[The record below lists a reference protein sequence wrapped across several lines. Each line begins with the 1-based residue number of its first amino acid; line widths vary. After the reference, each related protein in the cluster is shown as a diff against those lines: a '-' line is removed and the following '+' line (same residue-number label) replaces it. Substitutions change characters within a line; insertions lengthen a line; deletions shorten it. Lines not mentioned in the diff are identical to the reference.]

1 VVRVSVTERVPSPK
15 SVPRRLTFRPSPPI
29 RESGHLPTDV
39 GELTQREIN
48 VVGNISILSQ
58 LENYLS
64 LTNQRETV
72 IASNMANV
80 DTPGY
85 HTKDLDFQ
93 HALTNAMTTPTGSS
107 PRPAVRDVNGLLE
120 RPDGNN
126 VDIDREAMKLSE
138 VQLQYQ
144 MGTQLM
150 KDRFHQIMTAINE
163 DQ

>member
-1 VVRVSVTERVPSPK
+1 M
-15 SVPRRLTFRPSPPI
+15 
-29 RESGHLPTDV
+29 
-39 GELTQREIN
+39 
-48 VVGNISILSQ
+48 GNISILSQ
-58 LENYLS
+58 LESYLS

-85 HTKDLDFQ
+85 RTKDLDFQ
-93 HALTNAMTTPTGSS
+93 HALANATAAPQGSS
-107 PRPAVRDVNGLLE
+107 PHVAVRDVSGLLE

>member
-1 VVRVSVTERVPSPK
+1 M
-15 SVPRRLTFRPSPPI
+15 
-29 RESGHLPTDV
+29 
-39 GELTQREIN
+39 
-48 VVGNISILSQ
+48 GNISILSQ

-85 HTKDLDFQ
+85 RTKDVDFQ
-93 HALTNAMTTPTGSS
+93 QELTRAMGAQEGNTPQA
-107 PRPAVRDVNGLLE
+107 AVQDVRGLLE

-144 MGTQLM
+144 MGTQLI
-150 KDRFHQIMTAINE
+150 KDRFHQIITAINGDE
-163 DQ
+163 

>member
-1 VVRVSVTERVPSPK
+1 MGRVQRGDIVVSNVSI
-15 SVPRRLTFRPSPPI
+15 F
-29 RESGHLPTDV
+29 
-39 GELTQREIN
+39 
-48 VVGNISILSQ
+48 SQ

-72 IASNMANV
+72 ITSNIANV

-85 HTKDLDFQ
+85 RTKDMDFQ
-93 HALTNAMTTPTGSS
+93 HELSRAMAAPEGTAPQA
-107 PRPAVRDVNGLLE
+107 AVRDVSGLLE

-150 KDRFHQIMTAINE
+150 KGEFHQLITAINGDE
-163 DQ
+163 

>member
-1 VVRVSVTERVPSPK
+1 M
-15 SVPRRLTFRPSPPI
+15 
-29 RESGHLPTDV
+29 
-39 GELTQREIN
+39 
-48 VVGNISILSQ
+48 GNASILSQ
-58 LENYLS
+58 LESYLS

-72 IASNMANV
+72 ITSNMANV

-85 HTKDLDFQ
+85 RTKDVDFQ
-93 HALTNAMTTPTGSS
+93 SELARAIAAPDGTTPH
-107 PRPAVRDVNGLLE
+107 AVVRNVSGLLE

-150 KDRFHQIMTAINE
+150 KGEFHQLITAINE

>member
-1 VVRVSVTERVPSPK
+1 MA
-15 SVPRRLTFRPSPPI
+15 
-29 RESGHLPTDV
+29 
-39 GELTQREIN
+39 N
-48 VVGNISILSQ
+48 NSILSQ
-58 LENYLS
+58 LQSYLS

-85 HTKDLDFQ
+85 RTKDVDFQ
-93 HALTNAMTTPTGSS
+93 HELSRAMAAPDGTTPRAATQ
-107 PRPAVRDVNGLLE
+107 DVGGLLE

-126 VDIDREAMKLSE
+126 VDIDREAIKLSE

-144 MGTQLM
+144 FGTQLM
-150 KDRFHQIMTAINE
+150 KDRFHQILTAINE

>member
-1 VVRVSVTERVPSPK
+1 M
-15 SVPRRLTFRPSPPI
+15 
-29 RESGHLPTDV
+29 
-39 GELTQREIN
+39 
-48 VVGNISILSQ
+48 GNASILSQ
-58 LENYLS
+58 LESYLS

-85 HTKDLDFQ
+85 RTKDVDFQ
-93 HALTNAMTTPTGSS
+93 HELSRAMAAPEGTAPQA
-107 PRPAVRDVNGLLE
+107 AVRDVSGLLE

-144 MGTQLM
+144 MGTQLI
-150 KDRFHQIMTAINE
+150 KGEFQTLMTAIKE

>member
-1 VVRVSVTERVPSPK
+1 M
-15 SVPRRLTFRPSPPI
+15 
-29 RESGHLPTDV
+29 G
-39 GELTQREIN
+39 N
-48 VVGNISILSQ
+48 VSILSQ
-58 LENYLS
+58 LESYLS
-64 LTNQRETV
+64 LTNQRETIV
-72 IASNMANV
+72 ASNIANV

-85 HTKDLDFQ
+85 RTKDVDFQ
-93 HALTNAMTTPTGSS
+93 HELACAIAAPDDATPHV
-107 PRPAVRDVNGLLE
+107 AVRDVSGLLE

-126 VDIDREAMKLSE
+126 VDIDREAMKLSD

>member
-1 VVRVSVTERVPSPK
+1 M
-15 SVPRRLTFRPSPPI
+15 
-29 RESGHLPTDV
+29 G
-39 GELTQREIN
+39 N
-48 VVGNISILSQ
+48 VSILSQ
-58 LENYLS
+58 LQDYLS

-85 HTKDLDFQ
+85 RTKDVDFQ
-93 HALTNAMTTPTGSS
+93 HELSRAMAAPDGSTS
-107 PRPAVRDVNGLLE
+107 HATVQDVSGLLE

-150 KDRFHQIMTAINE
+150 KDRFHQIITAINGDE
-163 DQ
+163 

>member
-1 VVRVSVTERVPSPK
+1 
-15 SVPRRLTFRPSPPI
+15 
-29 RESGHLPTDV
+29 
-39 GELTQREIN
+39 
-48 VVGNISILSQ
+48 VGNMSILSQ
-58 LENYLS
+58 LESYLS
-64 LTNQRETV
+64 LTNQRETT

-85 HTKDLDFQ
+85 RTKDVDFQ
-93 HALTNAMTTPTGSS
+93 RELARAMSAPDGTSQHV
-107 PRPAVRDVNGLLE
+107 AVRDVSGLLE

-150 KDRFHQIMTAINE
+150 KDRFHQIITAINADE
-163 DQ
+163 

>member
-1 VVRVSVTERVPSPK
+1 M
-15 SVPRRLTFRPSPPI
+15 
-29 RESGHLPTDV
+29 
-39 GELTQREIN
+39 
-48 VVGNISILSQ
+48 GNASIVSQ
-58 LENYLS
+58 LESYLS

-72 IASNMANV
+72 ITSNMANV

-85 HTKDLDFQ
+85 RTKDVDFQ
-93 HALTNAMTTPTGSS
+93 HELARAMNAPNGTTPQ
-107 PRPAVRDVNGLLE
+107 AAIRDVNGLLE

-144 MGTQLM
+144 MGTQLL
-150 KDRFHQIMTAINE
+150 KGEFHQLITAINE

>member
-1 VVRVSVTERVPSPK
+1 VANVP
-15 SVPRRLTFRPSPPI
+15 
-29 RESGHLPTDV
+29 
-39 GELTQREIN
+39 
-48 VVGNISILSQ
+48 ILSQ
-58 LENYLS
+58 LESYLS

-85 HTKDLDFQ
+85 RTKDVEFQ
-93 HALTNAMTTPTGSS
+93 HELARALAAPDGSTPHAS
-107 PRPAVRDVNGLLE
+107 VRDVSGLLE

-144 MGTQLM
+144 IGTQLL
-150 KDRFHQIMTAINE
+150 KGEFHQLITAINE

>member
-1 VVRVSVTERVPSPK
+1 M
-15 SVPRRLTFRPSPPI
+15 
-29 RESGHLPTDV
+29 
-39 GELTQREIN
+39 
-48 VVGNISILSQ
+48 GNLSIFSQ
-58 LENYLS
+58 LEHYLS

-72 IASNMANV
+72 VSSNIANV

-85 HTKDLDFQ
+85 RTKDMDFQ
-93 HALTNAMTTPTGSS
+93 QELISAMSAPAGDVPHA
-107 PRPAVRDVNGLLE
+107 AVRDVSGLLE

-126 VDIDREAMKLSE
+126 VDIDREAMKLSQ

-150 KDRFHQIMTAINE
+150 KGEFHQILSAIHE

>member
-1 VVRVSVTERVPSPK
+1 
-15 SVPRRLTFRPSPPI
+15 
-29 RESGHLPTDV
+29 
-39 GELTQREIN
+39 
-48 VVGNISILSQ
+48 VGNVSILSQ
-58 LENYLS
+58 LQSYLS

-85 HTKDLDFQ
+85 RTKDVDFQ
-93 HALTNAMTTPTGSS
+93 HELSRAMADSSTPHA
-107 PRPAVRDVNGLLE
+107 AVRDVSGLLE

-150 KDRFHQIMTAINE
+150 KDRFHQVITAINQ

>member
-1 VVRVSVTERVPSPK
+1 M
-15 SVPRRLTFRPSPPI
+15 
-29 RESGHLPTDV
+29 
-39 GELTQREIN
+39 
-48 VVGNISILSQ
+48 GNISILSQ

-85 HTKDLDFQ
+85 RTKDVDFQ
-93 HALTNAMTTPTGSS
+93 HELSRAMAAPEGSTPQV
-107 PRPAVRDVNGLLE
+107 AVRDVSGLLE

-126 VDIDREAMKLSE
+126 VDIDREAMKLSK

-150 KDRFHQIMTAINE
+150 KDRFHQIITAINE
-163 DQ
+163 GQ

>member
-1 VVRVSVTERVPSPK
+1 MGG
-15 SVPRRLTFRPSPPI
+15 RRAA
-29 RESGHLPTDV
+29 
-39 GELTQREIN
+39 GET
-48 VVGNISILSQ
+48 VAVGNISILSQ
-58 LENYLS
+58 LESYLS

-85 HTKDLDFQ
+85 RTKDVDFQ
-93 HALTNAMTTPTGSS
+93 GELARAMTSPDGST
-107 PRPAVRDVNGLLE
+107 RHAAARDVSGLLE

-126 VDIDREAMKLSE
+126 VDIDREAMKLSK

-150 KDRFHQIMTAINE
+150 KDRFHQIITAINQ

>member
-1 VVRVSVTERVPSPK
+1 VQ
-15 SVPRRLTFRPSPPI
+15 
-29 RESGHLPTDV
+29 
-39 GELTQREIN
+39 QRENIA
-48 VVGNISILSQ
+48 VGNISILSQ
-58 LENYLS
+58 LESYLS

-85 HTKDLDFQ
+85 RTKDVDFQ
-93 HALTNAMTTPTGSS
+93 HELNRAMAAPDGSTP
-107 PRPAVRDVNGLLE
+107 RAAVRDVSGLLE

-150 KDRFHQIMTAINE
+150 KGEFHQIITAING